1 MAGDVFVAHADITQL
16 AADAIALST
25 ASSLSG
31 TGAAHEAF
39 CEGFAGFAGA
49 FDELAR
55 VPRTARLQ
63 VGDTFWVPVARHGR
77 VRGVVVVV
85 AVGGGLSSPERA
97 ATAAAAVVRRAC
109 QELAPR
115 PDGERLLV
123 ALPTIG
129 FGRGGYRDRLQCAC
143 AMIDAAAKALTDRP
157 DVDILFCAYTDLNYQ
172 IMLQARDEVGRKPDC
187 PIAGHAHHSG
197 LVAALRERRC
207 VLFLGAGLS
216 KPAGLRDW
224 NGLVETLAGAL
235 GLNPAGDHEWLR
247 PLAARLGLAGPDDF
261 ARVGAAA
268 TDLGLRGPERTSL
281 DFALDLAQWYVSRL
295 GRDALAELV
304 RREFGYTGIGDK
316 QHIKPT
322 LAHYFLL
329 SLPVRLVL
337 TTNFDD
343 LVEKTLTGLR
353 RDPRVIVEPEEV
365 VQTAVPELPA
375 VVKFHGD
382 ANTGRHIVL
391 TRDDFDGFFRTHPV
405 MASFLQGL
413 LLNQTFLFFGYGLRD
428 PNTRQIYSEVAHL
441 LHGAGRAAFAV
452 SVDAPSDTSE
462 FYVRQW
468 EEQGLHLL
476 AMPGDTPRARVQ
488 NAIRF
493 LDWLARKTAER
504 PDLVLAPH
512 IEPEHLDPAAGALA
526 ALLRPTL
533 ESLGDQL
540 PEAVLDHAAANAR
553 ALARMLEL
561 LVGLG
566 WRPRKGY
573 EVLEILWYNRGERTR
588 LTHDDDIAV
597 LWLAL
602 ADAFGDDRGR
612 RRSCLYQALR
622 HSCQRAV
629 TKHVRKAIA
638 DLEVTPGL
646 PSPAHAP
653 PHR

>member
-1 MAGDVFVAHADITQL
+1 MAGDVFIAHADITHL

-25 ASSLSG
+25 APNLDG

-39 CEGFAGFAGA
+39 CDGYPDFAEA
-49 FDELAR
+49 FHKLS
-55 VPRTARLQ
+55 RTARPARLE
-63 VGDTFWVPVARHGR
+63 VGDTFWVPVEGHGR
-77 VRGVVVVV
+77 VRGVVVVI
-85 AVGGGLSSPERA
+85 AVGGSFSSPKRA
-97 ATAAAAVVRRAC
+97 ATAAAAVVRRVC

-129 FGRGGYRDRLQCAC
+129 FGRGGYRDRLQCAR
-143 AMIDAAAKALTDRP
+143 AMIAAAAQALADRP
-157 DVDILFCAYTDLNYQ
+157 DVDVLFCAYTDLNYQ
-172 IMLQARDEVGRKPDC
+172 IMLQARDELSRQPDC
-187 PIAGHAHHSG
+187 PIAGHAHLG
-197 LVAALRERRC
+197 RLVAALRERRC

-268 TDLGLRGPERTSL
+268 ADLGLRAPERTSV
-281 DFALDLAQWYVSRL
+281 DFALDLAQWYVSRF

-304 RREFGYTGIGDK
+304 RQEFGHTGAGDK

-343 LVEKTLTGLR
+343 LVEQTLVGLR
-353 RDPRVIVEPEEV
+353 RDPRVVVEPEEV
-365 VQTAVPELPA
+365 VQTAVPEQPA

-428 PNTRQIYSEVAHL
+428 PNTRQIYSEIAHL
-441 LHGAGRAAFAV
+441 LHGAGRAAFAI

-488 NAIRF
+488 NAVRF
-493 LDWLARKTAER
+493 LDWLAHRTAER

-512 IEPEHLDPAAGALA
+512 IEPEHLNPAAGALVT
-526 ALLRPTL
+526 LLRPAL
-533 ESLGDQL
+533 DDLGDRL
-540 PEAVLDHAAANAR
+540 PEAVLEHAAHNAQ
-553 ALARMLEL
+553 ALCRMLEL

-566 WRPRKGY
+566 WRPRAGY
-573 EVLEILWYNRGERTR
+573 DVLQILWYNRGERTR

-629 TKHVRKAIA
+629 TRHVRQAIR
-638 DLEVTPGL
+638 DLD
-646 PSPAHAP
+646 
-653 PHR
+653 